1 MTYYKYFDIIISSK
15 DIEKEL
21 TMTNN
26 QFLFR
31 FKTLDEKNAFKI
43 EATKL
48 NKSMNGLLGEIVTR
62 YLEEKQKEVA

>member
-1 MTYYKYFDIIISSK
+1 
-15 DIEKEL
+15 
-21 TMTNN
+21 MTNN